1 MADTFIGNS
10 LHFSGEG
17 LSSPSKAPVHHRDI
31 RYSISAIRC
40 YAFVVVSFSLTVCE
54 FSYHKNPNLQ
64 LIGYVVSVLQN
75 TIVVDV
81 TEIMG
86 IEVDDVRQVV
96 KHSYY
101 NKVDQRQ
108 IKNNVL

>member
-1 MADTFIGNS
+1 MEHKTKVTIGDY
-10 LHFSGEG
+10 
-17 LSSPSKAPVHHRDI
+17 VQ
-31 RYSISAIRC
+31 
-40 YAFVVVSFSLTVCE
+40 
-54 FSYHKNPNLQ
+54 FSYRKNPNLQ

-75 TIVVDV
+75 TIVVDI

-96 KHSYY
+96 KHGYY

-108 IKNNVL
+108 IKNNVS